1 MLGFLS
7 GMGGI
12 GRGLLLVAAAC
23 VLGAV
28 FVGGEART
36 TFAIVVG
43 PRTAVDVAVGGDNDQ
58 EVAIDWDSVGGS

>member
-1 MLGFLS
+1 MSGFLS

>member
-43 PRTAVDVAVGGDNDQ
+43 PRTAVDVVVGGDDDQ